1 MRPKDVTMR
10 LPFIRILLTYCAST
24 VVGKSNQGKRKR
36 LITCGAPYASSG
48 FIYTHPVNSSASEL
62 GWSPDHYLT
71 IHSAVSQPY
80 LKELPSPNLRRRSR
94 SFVGSQTLKKG
105 LGRRLYGCI
114 PTTNLFYKYKRL
126 RRRSAKRKKKG
137 EKEKLLQQGDQQS
150 RKCLYSGTF
159 EKWLIAWRM
168 YRSCECT
175 RHLYVWMSW
184 SHRLKEHF

>member
-48 FIYTHPVNSSASEL
+48 FIYTHPVNSTASEL

-80 LKELPSPNLRRRSR
+80 LKELPSPNLWRRSR
-94 SFVGSQTLKKG
+94 SFVGSQTLEKSSADAFTAAFP
-105 LGRRLYGCI
+105 RQICF
-114 PTTNLFYKYKRL
+114 TNRNASDGEAQKLKRKENPPST
-126 RRRSAKRKKKG
+126 RRSTEQKVFVFRNVWEMTHSLTNVSLVRMRQTFVCVNVG
-137 EKEKLLQQGDQQS
+137 EV
-150 RKCLYSGTF
+150 
-159 EKWLIAWRM
+159 IAWKNIF
-168 YRSCECT
+168 S
-175 RHLYVWMSW
+175 
-184 SHRLKEHF
+184 F

>member
-1 MRPKDVTMR
+1 MRPKDVMMR
-10 LPFIRILLTYCAST
+10 LPLIRILLTYCAST

-48 FIYTHPVNSSASEL
+48 FIYTHPVNSTASEL

-80 LKELPSPNLRRRSR
+80 LKELPSPNLWRRSR
-94 SFVGSQTLKKG
+94 SFAGSQTLEKSSADAFTAAFP
-105 LGRRLYGCI
+105 RQICF
-114 PTTNLFYKYKRL
+114 TNIDASDGESQKEKR
-126 RRRSAKRKKKG
+126 RKKT
-137 EKEKLLQQGDQQS
+137 LLQQGDQQS

-168 YRSCECT
+168 YRSCECA
-175 RHLYVWMSW
+175 RHLYVWKSW
-184 SHRLKEHF
+184 SHCLKEHF